1 MTVFNGVHLFAN
13 RLLPVPLL
21 SFPLFLL
28 GTGSMWARL
37 PQDSFPLPLCLS
49 GYMMRD
55 PHYSNAAR
63 GMSICRTCPSMFC
76 ENRSSQVWVH
86 WQTMQSGGVKPC
98 RAEILKKKNTGWR
111 RRRWELLFLFEQ
123 ILKETCKKAKQTNKA
138 KTPIAALS
146 LKAHTFQSGCCF
158 YPALIW
164 SSWTAKPMSLD

>member
-21 SFPLFLL
+21 SFPLILL

-86 WQTMQSGGVKPC
+86 WQTMQSGSVKPC
-98 RAEILKKKNTGWR
+98 RAEILKKKKYRMKKEKMGAFVSFWTDFKRNVQKSKTNKQSKNSNCCFVFKSPHIPIR
-111 RRRWELLFLFEQ
+111 LLFLSSSH
-123 ILKETCKKAKQTNKA
+123 LKFMD
-138 KTPIAALS
+138 S
-146 LKAHTFQSGCCF
+146 
-158 YPALIW
+158 
-164 SSWTAKPMSLD
+164 